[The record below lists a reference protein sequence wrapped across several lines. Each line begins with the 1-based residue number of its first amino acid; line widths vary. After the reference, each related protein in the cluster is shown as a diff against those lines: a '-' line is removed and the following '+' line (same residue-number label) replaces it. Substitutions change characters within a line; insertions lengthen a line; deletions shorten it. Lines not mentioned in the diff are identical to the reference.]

1 MKTLRLRGKFIIATM
16 LVALACLLSPLLL
29 QPSAQSQNRQD
40 KGREPTAQD
49 AATVRIDTELVQ
61 IDVVVA
67 DKQGKLISDLKREDF
82 QILEDGKPQA
92 VSHFSVGTSGR
103 QATWLRTEARPADG
117 NKRNAPP
124 PQPTFTAGRYL
135 VLAVDDMHLA
145 AGNLMQ
151 TKQALNKF
159 IDQQVGTSDQLALV
173 TTTGALGMYQQFTT
187 DREAVKRA
195 VNRLFPAER
204 KATSQFDVPRITPY
218 QAELIDMNDPD
229 ALEIAVQELM
239 REMQMDRRM
248 ATSQVQTRARM
259 IIQENTSFTV
269 TTLST
274 LENMIRGLRDLPG
287 RKIIVLLSDG
297 FLLGGFQNGRHY
309 DVRRITDAATRAGV
323 VIYSLDTRGLV
334 AMPSSMDASQRGFPE
349 TGALA
354 GARSRIENSSI
365 QAERDG
371 MFALAKDTGGDAIFN
386 NNDINAGLQKVLNDT
401 ETYYLLAFEPTVSY
415 RDGRFRKIEV
425 RIPSRPE
432 LKVRTRKGYFA
443 PDDKA
448 AEKETRAVAKAE
460 EKDKQKTPEK
470 LAKDQQSAA
479 TAQVREGISALY
491 PLRGIPVEMATNFI
505 NTPKEGSALDVVTHI
520 DAATLK
526 FTQVGD
532 RYQATIELVGMVFD
546 EKGKSV
552 ETFGDKLAM
561 NLKPASLENTL
572 KNGITYT
579 KQLKIKPGYYQ
590 VRFVARDDNNK
601 LKGQIGSAS
610 SWIEVP
616 DLEKKLLT
624 LSSIFFPAGGED
636 LSLATAVP
644 PQNGNSTGKAKDD
657 SVARHP
663 ALVYRRFKRSGSFDF
678 MVFAYNV
685 KRNDKGAT
693 DLAVQTQIYAGD
705 KLLLATPLKN
715 FANSVKQ
722 PQVSGGDIPL
732 DPERLPYMARLSLS
746 SFEPGTYELR
756 LLVID
761 RSAKTS
767 AKRVINF
774 TVE

>member
-1 MKTLRLRGKFIIATM
+1 MKTVRLRGKFIVAAILMA
-16 LVALACLLSPLLL
+16 LVCWFSPLLVQL
-29 QPSAQSQNRQD
+29 SAQSQNKQD
-40 KGREPTAQD
+40 KGREPNAQD

-82 QILEDGKPQA
+82 QILEDGKPQT
-92 VSHFSVGTSGR
+92 VSHFSVGAAGR
-103 QATWLRTEARPADG
+103 QAAWLRTEPQQAG
-117 NKRNAPP
+117 NGKRNATL

-145 AGNLMQ
+145 PGNLVQ

-159 IDQQVGTSDQLALV
+159 IDQQVGTSDQLALI
-173 TTTGALGMYQQFTT
+173 TTSGALGMYQQFTT
-187 DREAVKRA
+187 DRDAVKRA
-195 VNRLFPAER
+195 VRRLFPAER
-204 KATSQFDVPRITPY
+204 KATNQFDVPRITPY

-229 ALEIAVQELM
+229 ALEMAVQELM
-239 REMQMDRRM
+239 REQQLDRRM
-248 ATSQVQTRARM
+248 ATSQAQTRARM
-259 IIQENTSFTV
+259 IIQENTSYTV

-354 GARSRIENSSI
+354 GARARIENSSI

-401 ETYYLLAFEPTVSY
+401 ETYYLLAFEPVISY

-448 AEKETRAVAKAE
+448 AEKEARAIAKSE
-460 EKDKQKTPEK
+460 EQDKQKTPEK
-470 LAKDQQSAA
+470 LAKDQQNA
-479 TAQVREGISALY
+479 TVAQVREGISALY
-491 PLRGIPVEMATNFI
+491 PLRGIPVEMAANFI
-505 NTPKEGSALDVVTHI
+505 NTPQDGSALDVVVHV
-520 DAATLK
+520 DAAALK
-526 FTQVGD
+526 FTQAGD
-532 RYQATIELVGMVFD
+532 RHQATVELVGLVFD
-546 EKGKSV
+546 ENGKSV
-552 ETFGDKLAM
+552 ETFGDKIGM
-561 NLKPASLENTL
+561 NLRQASLENTL
-572 KNGITYT
+572 KNGVTYT
-579 KQLKIKPGYYQ
+579 KQLKLKPGYYQ
-590 VRFVARDDNNK
+590 VRMVAREDGIK
-601 LKGQIGSAS
+601 QLGSAS
-610 SWIEVP
+610 SWIEIP
-616 DLEKKLLT
+616 DLAKKSLT
-624 LSSIFFPAGGED
+624 LSSIFFPPGSEAPNPAAAQKQD
-636 LSLATAVP
+636 DNAIS
-644 PQNGNSTGKAKDD
+644 QAKDD
-657 SVARHP
+657 PVVRYP
-663 ALVYRRFKRSGSFDF
+663 VPVYRRFKRSGSFDF
-678 MVFAYNV
+678 MIFAYNV
-685 KRNDKGAT
+685 KRNEKGVA

-715 FANSVKQ
+715 FAQGDKPN
-722 PQVSGGDIPL
+722 PASGSNIQI
-732 DPERLPYMARLSLS
+732 DPERLPYLARLSLS

-767 AKRVINF
+767 AKRVVNF